1 MWRQFTRPG
10 PRDCA
15 RTKTPV
21 PRIASAPP
29 TQQQR
34 LQTKVAFKRQST
46 TKPIAQT
53 KFFMVFPFVKN
64 AGARIEPRPLSFQFH
79 AAILSMAMVKARA
92 LTRADSPN
100 QAELSR

>member
-34 LQTKVAFKRQST
+34 LQTKVAFNRQSPT
-46 TKPIAQT
+46 GPIEHAE
-53 KFFMVFPFVKN
+53 FFMVFPFVKI
-64 AGARIEPRPLSFQFH
+64 AGALIEPRHLVFYRS
-79 AAILSMAMVKARA
+79 
-92 LTRADSPN
+92 
-100 QAELSR
+100 